1 MKNQIPKY
9 ILDALDKRQKY
20 AEEFLKYDLIISN
33 YCLKNNIDTEYV
45 NASAICIGEPD
56 AAKRATIEDIQNQLN
71 K

>member
-33 YCLKNNIDTEYV
+33 YCLKNNIDTEELMYIMDYF
-45 NASAICIGEPD
+45 N
-56 AAKRATIEDIQNQLN
+56 TINYFH
-71 K
+71 